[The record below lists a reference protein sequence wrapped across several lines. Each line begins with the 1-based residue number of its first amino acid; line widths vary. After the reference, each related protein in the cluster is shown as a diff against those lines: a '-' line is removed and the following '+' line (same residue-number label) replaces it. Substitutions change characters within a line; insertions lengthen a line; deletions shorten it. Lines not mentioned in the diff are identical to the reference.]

1 MEHPESS
8 GFSGCF
14 SGALMEEK
22 PQSMA
27 AGGEI
32 FKHSKPV
39 GPSKERPGLTAGDLE
54 TLVELLKG
62 EQVAHK
68 KRDQFCMEIERRYR
82 LVGMVW
88 DIDFQTG
95 EIVVK
100 GFREPK

>member
-1 MEHPESS
+1 MAQPESS

-14 SGALMEEK
+14 SGIDEK

-27 AGGEI
+27 AGGEM
-32 FKHSKPV
+32 FEHSRPA
-39 GPSKERPGLTAGDLE
+39 GPSKPERPALTTGDLE
-54 TLVELLKG
+54 ALVTLLKE

-68 KRDQFCMEIERRYR
+68 KRDHFCMEIERRYR

-88 DIDFQTG
+88 DIDFETG

-100 GFREPK
+100 GFREPR